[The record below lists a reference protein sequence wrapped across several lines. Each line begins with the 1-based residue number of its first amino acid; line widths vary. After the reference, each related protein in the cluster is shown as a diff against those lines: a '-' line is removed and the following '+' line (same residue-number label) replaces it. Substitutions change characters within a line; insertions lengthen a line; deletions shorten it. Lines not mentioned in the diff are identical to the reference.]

1 MGKTRVAINGFG
13 RIGRLTFRNL
23 VRRNNVEIVAIN
35 DLSPNSMLA
44 HLANYDS
51 AHGKFEHEVTADD
64 HHLYVNGNTIIAT
77 AERDPLKLPWKEN
90 NIDVVLECTGIF
102 RTKDAMNKHIEAGA
116 KKVLLSAPS
125 KDGSTKT
132 IVLGV
137 NDDLLTSED
146 LFVSNASCTTNCLA
160 PMMKVLQ
167 DNFGIAQG
175 SMTTTHAYT
184 ADQRIQDG
192 SHSDLRRARAAAYN
206 IVPTTTGAATA
217 VGKVIPEVAGKLFS
231 MAMRVPVI
239 TGSLVELNVMMESDV
254 SIESVNAAFKRFS
267 EAHSNVLQYETAPIV
282 SSDIVTNTHSCI
294 FDSMLT
300 NVEGRFLKVVAWYD
314 NEAGYSA
321 RMADMTAMM

>member
-1 MGKTRVAINGFG
+1 MGKTRIAINGFG
-13 RIGRLTFRNL
+13 RIGRLTFRNII
-23 VRRNNVEIVAIN
+23 RRDDVELVAIN
-35 DLSPNSMLA
+35 DLSANSMLA

-51 AHGKFEHEVTADD
+51 AHGQFEYEVTADD
-64 HHLYVNGNTIIAT
+64 NHLYVNGKTILAT
-77 AERDPLKLPWKEN
+77 AERDPLQLPWKEN
-90 NIDVVLECTGIF
+90 DIDVVLECTGIF
-102 RTKDAMNKHIEAGA
+102 RTRETMNKHIEAGA

-137 NDDLLTSED
+137 NGDLLTSED
-146 LFVSNASCTTNCLA
+146 KYVSNASCTTNCLA
-160 PMMKVLQ
+160 PLMKVLQ
-167 DNFGIAQG
+167 ENFGIAQG

-206 IVPTTTGAATA
+206 IVPTSTGAATA

-239 TGSLVELNVMMESDV
+239 TGSLVELNVMMESDI
-254 SIESVNAAFKRFS
+254 SIESVNAAFKQFS
-267 EAHSNVLQYETAPIV
+267 EKYPDVLQYETAPIV
-282 SSDIVTNTHSCI
+282 SSDIVRNTHSCI

-300 NVEGRFLKVVAWYD
+300 NVDGRFLKVVAWYD

-321 RMADMTAMM
+321 RMADMAAMM